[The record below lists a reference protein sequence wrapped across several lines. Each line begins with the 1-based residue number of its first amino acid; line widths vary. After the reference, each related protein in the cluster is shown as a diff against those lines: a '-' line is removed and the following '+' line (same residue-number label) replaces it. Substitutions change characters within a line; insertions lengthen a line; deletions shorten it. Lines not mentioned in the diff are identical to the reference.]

1 MMYCWLSFFIKNIVH
16 CCLLHGYVQSGGWGL
31 ENPLCSHCFSI
42 FSTIQGK
49 TVARNF
55 WNFCSEALQL
65 MSTIFIVHCYLDHY
79 AFSFSYH
86 AWICFSNHEGLKF
99 EPPLVWWSFGDF
111 KSSLWRKAFE
121 PLLLWLLVI
130 SSDRRPL
137 ALAHQECT
145 TKEAAYLS
153 QCSVLRKWLIK
164 GIPKPHISARAA
176 SWGYDLKRRRVRS
189 LHSFI
194 NCLGDLH
201 ICEYCWSPSD

>member
-1 MMYCWLSFFIKNIVH
+1 MHCNCGPCWLCTIIGVHRSLLFICIVYSHFNCNHCSVWHSYLCLLFIVIMMYCWLSFFIKNIVH

-79 AFSFSYH
+79 ALSFLYH

-99 EPPLVWWSFGDF
+99 ELPLVWWSLGDF

-121 PLLLWLLVI
+121 PLFLWLSVGDFQWQKTFG
-130 SSDRRPL
+130 SGSPGM
-137 ALAHQECT
+137 HQ
-145 TKEAAYLS
+145 
-153 QCSVLRKWLIK
+153 QV
-164 GIPKPHISARAA
+164 
-176 SWGYDLKRRRVRS
+176 
-189 LHSFI
+189 
-194 NCLGDLH
+194 
-201 ICEYCWSPSD
+201 